1 VRSHPFVDGNPRAT
15 RLLAGLI
22 YLAAQEEEPLLATTG
37 RSTGAGTSTY
47 FGGTTR
53 LAMPPRRL
61 STSPS
66 PRSAAKDDWPL
77 CRLSSLVAPFA
88 SSQRSESHF
97 SRSRVRVSS
106 GKATT
111 PSPIWATPSRC
122 GFRHTVVLT
131 AGGAHESGSSAALN
145 FSVSQTVVRA
155 RARSR
160 CTGEAYTVDW
170 CEAQWSPPA
179 TPSEYSTDSDA
190 QPERTPPFANWAL
203 FGADGR
209 DAYRCIDPALQECY
223 DYFDELMAPSR
234 PR

>member
-1 VRSHPFVDGNPRAT
+1 MRSHPFVDGNPRAT

-22 YLAAQEEEPLLATTG
+22 YLAAQEEEPLLAATG

-88 SSQRSESHF
+88 SSQRSEFHF

-145 FSVSQTVVRA
+145 FNVSQTVDFETIGSPGQGRCLSVSA
-155 RARSR
+155 RTSCSGLIEDLWKYPILDCLTNAIIS
-160 CTGEAYTVDW
+160 V
-170 CEAQWSPPA
+170 
-179 TPSEYSTDSDA
+179 
-190 QPERTPPFANWAL
+190 ANHNRRNL
-203 FGADGR
+203 
-209 DAYRCIDPALQECY
+209 
-223 DYFDELMAPSR
+223 
-234 PR
+234 